1 MAHNPL
7 HVVKKNPNPVV
18 KKVTV
23 RPFGPKVF
31 GTPVVVK
38 KGNTTTTTTPYTQT
52 RQSTGVTYQE
62 AYKKAG
68 GQSGTG
74 MSFPGF
80 KKAAINYNTR
90 TGSVVK
96 VEKKSTA
103 PPRVARVAPLSLKPA
118 GPVKMG
124 SGPKANPIIPIST
137 GPSPIT
143 SPKIKQQEVMPKVIT
158 KAKNKIEL
166 GSGPKLNPK
175 SRPKKK
181 RKPFRPLGR
190 RPFEP
195 GGTISNITRGI
206 GYAAGDVGRTV
217 GNVAVGAVTLPFKAI
232 GGIFKGGCGRGKC
245 NPMAKNIFGKR
256 KIRRR

>member
-7 HVVKKNPNPVV
+7 HRNPNPVV

-23 RPFGPKVF
+23 SPFGPKVF
-31 GTPVVVK
+31 GKPTVSRS
-38 KGNTTTTTTPYTQT
+38 GNTITTTTPYTQK
-52 RQSTGVTYQE
+52 RKSTGVTFQE
-62 AYKKAG
+62 AYNKAG

-80 KKAAINYNTR
+80 KKAAIDYNTK
-90 TGSVVK
+90 TGSVVST
-96 VEKKSTA
+96 KKITTPVVS
-103 PPRVARVAPLSLKPA
+103 SLKPA
-118 GPVKMG
+118 GIKPMG
-124 SGPKANPIIPIST
+124 SMPKANPIIPISV

-143 SPKIKQQEVMPKVIT
+143 SPKIKQQKQSKPK
-158 KAKNKIEL
+158 
-166 GSGPKLNPK
+166 
-175 SRPKKK
+175 RKK
-181 RKPFRPLGR
+181 KPFRPLGR

-206 GYAAGDVGRTV
+206 GYGAGEVGRTV

-245 NPMAKNIFGKR
+245 NPMAKNIFGQRKR
-256 KIRRR
+256 MRR